1 MSGARVS
8 PASARVPMSD
18 MQVRAA
24 ALRAAVSYA
33 PRARLDEGGDLLSD
47 LWVLEGL
54 AHTFEQ
60 YIRTGVLVPPG
71 EFHRRAE
78 A

>member
-1 MSGARVS
+1 
-8 PASARVPMSD
+8 MSD

-24 ALRAAVSYA
+24 ALHAAVSYA
-33 PRARLDEGGDLLSD
+33 PRARLVDGEDILSG
-47 LWVLEGL
+47 LWVLEGF
-54 AHTFEQ
+54 AQSFEQ